1 MDTKSD
7 NTLGMLQSTQ
17 LCLEINKPLYKDVSS
32 LIRGLAELNEI
43 VPAILAAQRQQAA
56 REGLAE
62 EKAQARQALIDI
74 AVEVCSVA
82 HACAQENGLTAIAT
96 RTDLPR
102 STFEKGSA
110 AVLIDRCK
118 GVLADAQQLDS
129 EIEKCE
135 LTSAQLKAFDAAI
148 KRFDTVKL
156 KPRQGIAEGKTA
168 TQTLRALFARA
179 STLLRS
185 RLDRLMVPFE
195 TSEPEFYASYL
206 AARKVVNLSASR
218 TVTVSA
224 DAGGEASAEPT
235 LVTPP
240 AKAA

>member
-17 LCLEINKPLYKDVSS
+17 LCLDANKPLFKDMPS
-32 LIRGLAELNEI
+32 ITRGHLELNEI
-43 VPAILAAQRQQAA
+43 VAAVLAAQRQQAA

-62 EKAQARQALIDI
+62 EKAHARQALIDI

-110 AVLIDRCK
+110 AVLVDRCK
-118 GVLADAQQLDS
+118 GVLTDAQELDS

-135 LTSAQLKAFDAAI
+135 LTSAQLKAFEAAI
-148 KRFDTVKL
+148 KQFDTVKL
-156 KPRQGIAEGKTA
+156 KPRQGISEGKNA
-168 TQTLRALFARA
+168 TQTLRVLFARA

-185 RLDRLMVPFE
+185 RLDRLMVPFQA
-195 TSEPEFYASYL
+195 SQPEFYASYL
-206 AARKVVNLSASR
+206 AARKVVNLSPTRAVSGSVSSTADETAS
-218 TVTVSA
+218 
-224 DAGGEASAEPT
+224 PT
-235 LVTPP
+235 IINPA